1 MPTLNRWT
9 LIGLGLILPIVALVA
24 FACSDDDGPSEA
36 DAVAALCSD
45 LATLQAA
52 DASFDSL
59 SLSTTLDEIRAARDV
74 YSSALVNVVSSA
86 RDVASVRAAPIEDAY
101 AELDAAIGDI
111 LGAATISEAL
121 DSISDELAA
130 VDAAYVTAFSG
141 VNCQ

>member
-1 MPTLNRWT
+1 M
-9 LIGLGLILPIVALVA
+9 
-24 FACSDDDGPSEA
+24 
-36 DAVAALCSD
+36 
-45 LATLQAA
+45 
-52 DASFDSL
+52 
-59 SLSTTLDEIRAARDV
+59 

-101 AELDAAIGDI
+101 ADLDAAIGDI